1 MRYGRMRST
10 EPAANWY
17 VDPPVQR
24 ETPHGA
30 YLVRI
35 HLIRHGQTNWN
46 KERRVQG
53 QSEST
58 LTTEG
63 REQAAKLRPTLGA
76 IGIGKVYCSSSIRTR
91 ETAAIL
97 FAGLDVEIEYSDALR
112 EIFLGPWEG
121 SLYADLEQKFPQSFA
136 DFWHRPDAFSLAG
149 AESFGQTQHRGM
161 QELHRIVA
169 EAAAPDV
176 AVISHGVLIKS
187 ILCQVEDRP
196 LARLWEPPEM
206 YNCSHSIVG
215 ATRIGTQ
222 DHMALRIIR
231 YAGVDID
238 RTDHAQNQSQNQS
251 QSTRTTA

>member
-1 MRYGRMRST
+1 M
-10 EPAANWY
+10 
-17 VDPPVQR
+17 
-24 ETPHGA
+24 
-30 YLVRI
+30 RI

-63 REQAAKLRPTLGA
+63 REQAAKLRSTWGA
-76 IGIGKVYCSSSIRTR
+76 VGIGKVYCSSSIRTR

-97 FAGLDVEIEYSDALR
+97 FAGLDVEVEYSDALR

-121 SLYADLEQKFPQSFA
+121 SLYADMEQRFPQSFA

-149 AESFGQTQHRGM
+149 AETFGQTQQRGM
-161 QELHRIVA
+161 RELQRIVA
-169 EAAAPDV
+169 DAAAPDV
-176 AVISHGVLIKS
+176 AIVSHGVLIKS
-187 ILCQVEDRP
+187 ILCHVEDRP

-206 YNCSHSIVG
+206 YNCSHSIIGVDG
-215 ATRIGTQ
+215 IGTQ
-222 DHMALRIIR
+222 DRPALRIIR
-231 YAGVDID
+231 YAGVDISH
-238 RTDHAQNQSQNQS
+238 TDHAQNQSQNQS